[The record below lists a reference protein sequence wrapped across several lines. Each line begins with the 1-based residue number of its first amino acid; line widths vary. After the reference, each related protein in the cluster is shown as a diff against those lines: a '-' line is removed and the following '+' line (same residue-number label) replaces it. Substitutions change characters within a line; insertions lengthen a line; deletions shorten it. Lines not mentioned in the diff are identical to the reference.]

1 MTTPA
6 SASAPGV
13 QAGFAPSQSALSM
26 AGASVMVGP
35 IGVCHRQSE
44 ARHALA
50 VPPWLPQF
58 EDSLRGAGNS
68 GHRQKHW
75 TFLFSCSTRTSLE
88 RYHSIIFRT
97 VQFIDP
103 FPTPDRELLSEHCHR
118 YTGRAAHSS
127 DTTVLQVQLDREPWT
142 TRIENSG
149 GHSWTHHPFTANKP
163 ARYSKAMV
171 SRWGQTMARLGVL
184 MGQSSLRFQS
194 PERSG

>member
-13 QAGFAPSQSALSM
+13 PAGFAPSQSALNM

-75 TFLFSCSTRTSLE
+75 TFLFSCSTRTSLD

-103 FPTPDRELLSEHCHR
+103 FQPPIGNCCLSIATVTRDERH
-118 YTGRAAHSS
+118 TSS

-163 ARYSKAMV
+163 ARYSTAMV